1 MENTLMNRW
10 LVRLAPLILLAFQF
24 GCSQAPPP
32 VPPDTRAADE
42 KAIRDMET
50 AWGKEYTAKDLDK
63 VMAHYA
69 DDASILMADMPIH
82 TGKDAIRAT
91 FKDFLADPNF
101 ALDIQTGKVEV
112 AKSGDVAYSQ
122 GTYTF
127 VSTGPKKKAVTEKG
141 KYVEVYKKQ
150 ADGSW
155 KVIEDMNNADA
166 PAK

>member
-1 MENTLMNRW
+1 MYRW
-10 LVRLAPLILLAFQF
+10 LVRLAPLALLASQF
-24 GCSQAPPP
+24 GCTQAPPP
-32 VPPDTRAADE
+32 APPDTRATDE
-42 KAIRDMET
+42 KAIRDMEA
-50 AWGKEYTAKDLDK
+50 AWGKEYTSKDLDK

-69 DDASILMADMPIH
+69 DDASVLMTDMPIH
-82 TGKDAIRAT
+82 TGKDSIRPL
-91 FKDFLADPNF
+91 FKDLLADPNF

-127 VSTGPKKKAVTEKG
+127 VATGPKKKPVTEKG
-141 KYVEVYKKQ
+141 KYIEVYKKQ

-155 KVIEDMNNADA
+155 KVAEDMNNADA